1 MDTRER
7 APGRERERERERE
20 IEREGEIKR
29 VRASENEPDV
39 LANMVREPQ
48 AAQSPLHLSGLRP
61 NLPQ

>member
-7 APGRERERERERE
+7 APERGGG
-20 IEREGEIKR
+20 GEIKR